1 MTVAVHPENRPPDEC
16 PAALTTGDPDAEEH
30 IASEFSET
38 MKLGQA
44 SGAASGIFWSKATH
58 GKRPQE
64 QEPRKL
70 SGVEDLNAQVIPRM
84 YSRSDSIQNRSNAS
98 RLDQLSS
105 AEMVS

>member
-1 MTVAVHPENRPPDEC
+1 MVSH
-16 PAALTTGDPDAEEH
+16 
-30 IASEFSET
+30 
-38 MKLGQA
+38 
-44 SGAASGIFWSKATH
+44 IFWPKAKQSNPRKEAA
-58 GKRPQE
+58 G